1 MKKIL
6 LIIDMQKGFMRNET
20 TLSLAQKIN
29 ALLELDIFEL
39 VVASQFKN
47 TTHSMYEKLFSW
59 TNLKETKEQE
69 LAINKDKIDFI
80 EEKTIYNVIND
91 SFMHKLCALNNGEYP
106 KEIYLVGADTD
117 CCVLVNAVSLFEK
130 NVRPIVLSEYC
141 FSNAGLESHLAGIK
155 CLERLIGKK
164 QIKNHLIKHK
174 KDLLV

>member
-6 LIIDMQKGFMRNET
+6 LIIDMQMGFMRNET
-20 TLSLAQKIN
+20 TKELAQKIN
-29 ALLELDIFEL
+29 VLLELDIFEL

-59 TNLKETKEQE
+59 FNLKEIQEQE
-69 LAINKDKIDFI
+69 LAINKDKIDVI
-80 EEKTIYNVIND
+80 EEKVIYNVIND
-91 SFMHKLCALNNGEYP
+91 SFMAKLCALNKGQYP

-130 NVRPIVLSEYC
+130 NIRPIVLSEYC

-155 CLERLIGKK
+155 CLERLIGKNQLK
-164 QIKNHLIKHK
+164 NNIIKSK
-174 KDLLV
+174 KDL